1 MVDELVRGR
10 SESFC
15 LWETDNRTSEGA
27 SEDESEGASE
37 DEAEGAS
44 EDESGGA
51 SEDESG
57 GASEDESGGAFED
70 ESEGASEDE
79 AVLLSFLGVGCPS
92 QSSGSRPIGHPME

>member
-57 GASEDESGGAFED
+57 GAFED